1 MLPTVS
7 SLMYDDALNAAQYG
21 FAFLMTSAASFQ
33 CFSSVS
39 FAE

>member
-1 MLPTVS
+1 
-7 SLMYDDALNAAQYG
+7 MYEEALNAAQYG
-21 FAFLMTSAASFQ
+21 FAFLMRSAAARQ